1 MSEIVKQLESVW
13 TPIRKAFQNASRD
26 ESTLTSLALALT
38 EFSEFS
44 QCNEL
49 EELARGSQQLAR
61 LVEAAATW
69 KIRNPGDTGIVDEMM
84 DFAKSHLHELESS
97 IGSDQPNPGI
107 DEMIE
112 LSNEAWSEY
121 LLMSE
126 SLSIADG
133 DWDEDF
139 SPDIDD
145 AFLEDA
151 LPAGTEI
158 EMLLGALSGA
168 SESPNK
174 PLIEVEVASEG
185 TSAETPKVSLP
196 KASLPVEISKTENPI
211 SEKKSPRVALTPGQS
226 AGKALVA
233 KPTSA
238 KQLPERDSGTESP
251 TAQAEDFPTRPKPAA
266 TTYNAESDLAAREE
280 LRADPEMLD
289 AYLDDSLRCVASM
302 ETAAL
307 ALDAKPGDKDS
318 IRAFC
323 RELHTLKGASATVGL
338 SGLASH
344 LHNLESSLEEIFA
357 GDTNAN
363 PEKLFEAIDF
373 VRREMDSLKPESA
386 KDQKPVPKTNQAKN
400 LKPVAKPVTPSQASR
415 PTKIANVPNARFVSP
430 VATQSKKRKKQTYS
444 NENSS
449 IRIRAAQLDR
459 LMDMLAELVVLRN
472 RRDNNASEF
481 DLLYGELARCGTRLT
496 IVEEQSGTVAN
507 ASIVG
512 EVSKD
517 IDAVARGF
525 RALQKPV
532 ANDNAAISRFIR
544 DFRQELMHLRR
555 VPISGLFGR
564 LQRAARDAARTESK
578 KVQVKVVGENTGLEQ
593 EIQERLYE
601 SLLHVVRNSVS
612 HGIQSPEDRVAAG
625 KEEAG
630 TITLEASGSAQLL
643 VIEVSDDGNGVN
655 YEAVRRRGIEKGLIA
670 PTQQV
675 SNEDLANLI
684 FQPGFSTKEAASE
697 VSGRGVGMDVV
708 ATTLEE
714 MHGRIEVES
723 VTGKGTTIRLVIPR
737 RTGIEHVMVFRSH
750 DQLYA
755 LPMQSIVAAKQS
767 RKGFESLWKLNFSR
781 NANQRSNNVLIFKR
795 SRLSGN
801 AEDSHIAI
809 AVEELLG
816 PEEVVVRRLPPML
829 QNHPLFSGI
838 TLSGSGEKVLL
849 LESENVADYC
859 IRESEIDI
867 AGAEEDASDT
877 RLRALVVDDS
887 ITARKHISKLLKE
900 NAFAVVEAGD
910 GLEAIEKLHRS
921 MFDLVITDLDM
932 PRLGGLELLA
942 DIRNGKYC
950 TAPVVVVSSRDD
962 AGFRRQALEYGAGD
976 FVNKPVSK
984 QQFQQLLKQFELIG
998 KLPGKENV

>member
-1 MSEIVKQLESVW
+1 MSDIAGQLKTAW
-13 TPIRKAFQNASRD
+13 NPILEAIENGSRD
-26 ESTLTSLALALT
+26 ESALTSLALKLT
-38 EFSEFS
+38 EFSELT

-49 EELARGSQQLAR
+49 DELARGSRQLAR
-61 LVEAAATW
+61 MVEAAATW
-69 KIRNPGDTGIVDEMM
+69 KIRNPDDVGLVDEMM
-84 DFAKSHLHELESS
+84 DFVESHLHELELG
-97 IGSDQPNPGI
+97 IGSGLPNPGI
-107 DEMIE
+107 DEMIK
-112 LSNEAWSEY
+112 LSNEAWSDY
-121 LLMSE
+121 LSMSE
-126 SLSIADG
+126 SLSVSDS

-139 SPDIDD
+139 APESVDSIAD
-145 AFLEDA
+145 EV
-151 LPAGTEI
+151 LPSGNDI
-158 EMLLGALSGA
+158 EMLLAALSGA
-168 SESPNK
+168 SEVRHDK
-174 PLIEVEVASEG
+174 PSIEVDVASEAR
-185 TSAETPKVSLP
+185 TTTPEQKPKVSGSVN
-196 KASLPVEISKTENPI
+196 A
-211 SEKKSPRVALTPGQS
+211 
-226 AGKALVA
+226 
-233 KPTSA
+233 SA
-238 KQLPERDSGTESP
+238 KETHLKAKRDP
-251 TAQAEDFPTRPKPAA
+251 QKQPAA
-266 TTYNAESDLAAREE
+266 TNYNASRDSVAREE
-280 LRADPEMLD
+280 LRADREMLD
-289 AYLDDSLRCVASM
+289 AYLDDSLRCVDSM

-307 ALDAKPGDKDS
+307 ALDATPGDKDS

-357 GDTNAN
+357 EDAKAN
-363 PEKLFEAIDF
+363 PEKLFESIDF
-373 VRREMDSLKPESA
+373 VRKEMASLKPDNANIVAKESRRE
-386 KDQKPVPKTNQAKN
+386 KGRK
-400 LKPVAKPVTPSQASR
+400 LKPVAELASGAQPSQPA
-415 PTKIANVPNARFVSP
+415 KITNVPNARVVSP
-430 VATQSKKRKKQTYS
+430 VAKQSKRRKKQSFS

-481 DLLYGELARCGTRLT
+481 DLLYGELSRCATRLT

-507 ASIVG
+507 ASIIG

-525 RALQKPV
+525 RSLQKPV

-564 LQRAARDAARTESK
+564 LQRAARDAAKTENK

-612 HGIQSPEDRVAAG
+612 HGILSPETRAIAG

-643 VIEVSDDGNGVN
+643 VIEVRDDGNGVN
-655 YEAVRRRGIEKGLIA
+655 YEAVRNRGIEKGLIA

-675 SNEDLANLI
+675 SNEELANLI

-714 MHGRIEVES
+714 MRGRIEVES
-723 VTGKGTTIRLVIPR
+723 VSGKGTTIRLVIPR

-781 NANQRSNNVLIFKR
+781 NANQRSSNVLIFKR

-801 AEDSHIAI
+801 GEDSHIAI

-859 IRESEIDI
+859 VRESEID
-867 AGAEEDASDT
+867 AVKASDDVADN

-887 ITARKHISKLLKE
+887 ITARKHISKLLKG
-900 NAFAVVEAGD
+900 NGFAVVEAGD
-910 GLEAIEKLHRS
+910 GLEAIESLHRS
-921 MFDLVITDLDM
+921 NFDFVVTDLDM

-950 TAPVVVVSSRDD
+950 MAPVVVVSSRDD
-962 AGFRRQALEYGAGD
+962 DGFRRQALEYGASD

-984 QQFQQLLKQFELIG
+984 QQFQQLLKQLGLVEKNL
-998 KLPGKENV
+998 GKEDV